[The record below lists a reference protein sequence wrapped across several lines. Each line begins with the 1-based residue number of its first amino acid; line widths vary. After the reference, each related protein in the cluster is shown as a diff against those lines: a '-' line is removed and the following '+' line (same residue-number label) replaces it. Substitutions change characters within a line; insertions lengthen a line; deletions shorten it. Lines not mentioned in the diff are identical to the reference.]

1 VDLSQVT
8 IAPVIV
14 YLLGVTL
21 WLAHYMGLVKSLKE
35 RVDKLEKSHEDIGE
49 LKLIVAKVETTLEN
63 MNKNVE
69 RLIQIHDR
77 NLDRVS

>member
-1 VDLSQVT
+1 MDLSQVT

-35 RVDKLEKSHEDIGE
+35 RVDKLEKSNEDIGE